1 MGSVRFFQT
10 TTPETRAR
18 SLGEKTVVVPER
30 APKLGGFPDDSCH
43 ARALVTALLRF
54 DPRAFS
60 FSQCERLMEDAVR
73 YALGVVNDDVTPER
87 ACGAV
92 GFCPAPEGG
101 AFAPSPAMRA
111 TLIANDERT
120 VEDARSA
127 EPSPS
132 AADCL
137 KCKFGVEALHEAVTS
152 NDTVAALLLK
162 ADDACEKYAAAFDL
176 ATTCEAAVATYAP
189 EIVQKA
195 TAFLADAGKVCA
207 RIGMCPPPELGE
219 RDGETPTTTTASA
232 RFATIRGTVLKKM
245 SVLDAVR
252 GGLMA

>member
-1 MGSVRFFQT
+1 M
-10 TTPETRAR
+10 
-18 SLGEKTVVVPER
+18 
-30 APKLGGFPDDSCH
+30 
-43 ARALVTALLRF
+43 
-54 DPRAFS
+54 
-60 FSQCERLMEDAVR
+60 R

-219 RDGETPTTTTASA
+219 RDGQTPTTTTASA
-232 RFATIRGTVLKKM
+232 RFAKIRGTVLKKM